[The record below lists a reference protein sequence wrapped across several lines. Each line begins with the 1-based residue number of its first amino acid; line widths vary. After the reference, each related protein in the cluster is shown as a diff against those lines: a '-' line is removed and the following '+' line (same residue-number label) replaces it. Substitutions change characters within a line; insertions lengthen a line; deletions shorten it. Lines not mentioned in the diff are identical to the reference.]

1 MQASPAT
8 ASETPHPGYRRC
20 VGALLLD
27 RQRRIFIGERTGP
40 LLDAWQMPQGGV
52 DSGETPA
59 EAARRELIEE
69 TGVET
74 VRPLAESRWW
84 YAYDLPP
91 DLAPRHWQ
99 GRWRGQTQ
107 RWFAYE
113 FLGSD
118 DEIRLDRHQPEFRR
132 WRWATPP
139 EVLHLVVPFKQPVY
153 RLVLEEFSE
162 LLGAA

>member
-1 MQASPAT
+1 MNAGPGT

-27 RQRRIFIGERTGP
+27 RQRRIFIGERAGR

-52 DSGETPA
+52 DPGETPP
-59 EAARRELIEE
+59 EAARRELHEE

-84 YAYDLPP
+84 YAYELPP
-91 DLAPRHWQ
+91 DLAPAHWQ

-107 RWFAYE
+107 RWFAYG

-118 DEIRLDRHQPEFRR
+118 DEIRLDRHHPEFRR
-132 WRWATPP
+132 WRWATPA
-139 EVLHLVVPFKQPVY
+139 EVLDLIVPFKRPVY
-153 RLVLEEFSE
+153 RRVFAEFRD
-162 LLGAA
+162 LLDPT